1 MSLFTNDIVIIEILK
16 SHEELS
22 LWLILLQ
29 GSDDVSEKAYKTEYK
44 GRKKIYTDV
53 REINKDNVIDVLN
66 KALIAHRQ
74 NASQIQF
81 LINFEKGL
89 QPLQREKKVR
99 KEIDIKSIS
108 NLAHQITEFWLGY
121 FWGNHM
127 AFVQKS
133 DKHPTGSDSKD
144 SDSAITLLNEM
155 YEAED
160 MERKDQLLAYY
171 LEVCGT
177 CCQLIDIK
185 RNVADGDAVFDL
197 VTLDPKYSFVVYSS
211 DAYEK
216 PMMGVSFSE
225 NEDGSKIYT
234 CITDD
239 RVYIIKD
246 ALKIVNGV
254 ATKEREQKFNSRSG
268 EANPFGKINIIEF
281 ERATDRTG
289 VFERQID
296 ELNALNILES
306 DLVNDVAQTTQA
318 NWWGNDIELEK
329 DENGNVKGV
338 QGGQWILTKTN
349 GNGQKPDIK
358 ALVLNYDYA
367 GVLQNIQA
375 KHDGILERT
384 FTPKQTEQSGGSTT
398 GATSLSSGWTATEA
412 VAKKQEATI
421 RSGYRLRN
429 QLALIAIHK
438 SPDVP
443 ADSPLQRLKNSDI
456 DIRPIRQRS
465 FDMATKINSMAT
477 MIQNMVHPRIAM
489 EAIDFFPNLAE
500 AIEDSLPNMLEYQKN
515 LLESKKPSGS
525 NANQPKDP
533 EDAIANKNVNPDVKR
548 IQQDSSDQTGNS
560 PLKDL

>member
-1 MSLFTNDIVIIEILK
+1 MT
-16 SHEELS
+16 
-22 LWLILLQ
+22 
-29 GSDDVSEKAYKTEYK
+29 GSDGMSEKEYKTEYR

-53 REINKDNVIDVLN
+53 TEITSDNVIDVLN
-66 KALIAHRQ
+66 KALIAHDQ
-74 NASQIQF
+74 NVLQIQF

-89 QPLQREKKVR
+89 QPLQRKKTVR

-133 DKHPTGSDSKD
+133 DKHPIGSNPKD
-144 SDSAITLLNEM
+144 SDSAITLLNAM

-185 RNVADGDAVFDL
+185 RNVEDGDAVFDL
-197 VTLDPKYSFVVYSS
+197 VTLNPLYSFVVYSS

-216 PMMGVSFSE
+216 PMMGVSFNE
-225 NEDGSKIYT
+225 NESGSKIYT

-239 RVYIIKD
+239 SVYIIKD
-246 ALKIVNGV
+246 AVKIVN
-254 ATKEREQKFNSRSG
+254 AQEMRYKFETERSG
-268 EANPFGKINIIEF
+268 EANPFGMVNIIEF
-281 ERATDRTG
+281 ERSTDRTG

-318 NWWGNDIELEK
+318 NWWGNDIELERD
-329 DENGNVKGV
+329 DETGEIKGI
-338 QGGQWILTKTN
+338 QGGQWILTRTTGN
-349 GNGQKPDIK
+349 GNQPNIK
-358 ALVLNYDYA
+358 ALVLDYNYEGILA
-367 GVLQNIQA
+367 NIQA

-384 FTPKQTEQSGGSTT
+384 FTPRQTEQSGGSTT

-429 QLALIAIHK
+429 KLALIAIKK
-438 SPDVP
+438 SPDIPV
-443 ADSPLQRLKNSDI
+443 DSPLLRLENSDI

-465 FDMATKINSMAT
+465 FDLNSKVNSLAT
-477 MIQNMVHPRIAM
+477 MVQNGVHPRIAM
-489 EAIDFFPNLAE
+489 STVDLFANLAE
-500 AIEDSLPNMLEYQKN
+500 AIEDSVPFMLEMQKAN
-515 LLESKKPSGS
+515 LSNKNNSG
-525 NANQPKDP
+525 NQNYSKDP
-533 EDAIANKNVNPDVKR
+533 ADAIENKNVNPEIKR
-548 IQQDSSDQTGNS
+548 IQQDASDQVKNS

>member
-1 MSLFTNDIVIIEILK
+1 M
-16 SHEELS
+16 
-22 LWLILLQ
+22 
-29 GSDDVSEKAYKTEYK
+29 SEKQYKTEYK

-53 REINKDNVIDVLN
+53 PKINKDNVIEVLN

-89 QPLQREKKVR
+89 QPLQRKKTVR
-99 KEIDIKSIS
+99 KEIDIQSIS

-133 DKHPTGSDSKD
+133 DKHPTGSSPKD

-185 RNVADGDAVFDL
+185 RNVADGDSVFDL

-239 RVYIIKD
+239 VVYIIKD
-246 ALKIVNGV
+246 ALKIINGN
-254 ATKEREQKFNSRSG
+254 ATKERKMTFSGRSG

-318 NWWGNDIELEK
+318 NWWGNDIELER
-329 DENGNVKGV
+329 DETTGEIKGV

-349 GNGQKPDIK
+349 GNGQKPNIQ

-384 FTPKQTEQSGGSTT
+384 FTPRQTEQSGGSTT

-438 SPDVP
+438 SSDVP
-443 ADSPLQRLKNSDI
+443 QGSPLQRLKNSDI

-465 FDMATKINSMAT
+465 FDMATKINSLAT
-477 MIQNMVHPRIAM
+477 MIQNQVHPRIAM
-489 EAIDFFPNLAE
+489 ESIDYFPNLAE
-500 AIEDSLPNMLEYQKN
+500 AIEDSVPQMLEYQKM
-515 LLESKKPSGS
+515 LREKGSSDSKAVDNEP
-525 NANQPKDP
+525 
-533 EDAIANKNVNPDVKR
+533 NPDIKR
-548 IQQDSSDQTGNS
+548 IMSDSSDQVDNS

>member
-1 MSLFTNDIVIIEILK
+1 MQNEAQSKMFWAVFIPKMI
-16 SHEELS
+16 
-22 LWLILLQ
+22 
-29 GSDDVSEKAYKTEYK
+29 GSDDVSEKQYKVEYK
-44 GRKKIYTDV
+44 GRRKIYTDV
-53 REINKDNVIDVLN
+53 AEITQGNVIDVLN
-66 KALIAHRQ
+66 KALIVHNQ
-74 NASQIQF
+74 NVSDIQF

-89 QPLQREKKVR
+89 QPLQRKKTVR
-99 KEIDIKSIS
+99 KEIDIQSIS

-133 DKHPTGSDSKD
+133 DKHPKGSSPKD

-185 RNVADGDAVFDL
+185 RNVVDGDAAFDL
-197 VTLDPKYSFVVYSS
+197 ITLNPLYSFVVYSS

-239 RVYIIKD
+239 IVYIIKD
-246 ALKIVNGV
+246 AMKIINGNV
-254 ATKEREQKFNSRSG
+254 TEDREIKFYGRSG
-268 EANPFGKINIIEF
+268 EANPFGKVNIIEF
-281 ERATDRTG
+281 ERSTDRTG

-318 NWWGNDIELEK
+318 NWWGNDIELER
-329 DENGNVKGV
+329 DDDGNIKGV

-349 GNGQKPDIK
+349 GNGQKPNIQ

-367 GVLQNIQA
+367 GVLSNIQA

-443 ADSPLQRLKNSDI
+443 QDSPLQRLKNSDI

-515 LLESKKPSGS
+515 LLESKNTSG
-525 NANQPKDP
+525 NANTPKNP
-533 EDAIANKNVNPDVKR
+533 EDAIKNQNVNPDVKR
-548 IQQDSSDQTGNS
+548 IQQDSSDQVTNS

>member
-1 MSLFTNDIVIIEILK
+1 M
-16 SHEELS
+16 
-22 LWLILLQ
+22 
-29 GSDDVSEKAYKTEYK
+29 SEKEHKTEYR

-53 REINKDNVIDVLN
+53 AEVTSKNVIDVLN
-66 KALIAHRQ
+66 KALIAHNQ
-74 NASQIQF
+74 NVSQIQF

-89 QPLQREKKVR
+89 QPLQRKKTVR
-99 KEIDIKSIS
+99 KEIDIQSIS
-108 NLAHQITEFWLGY
+108 NLAHQIVEFWLGY

-133 DKHPTGSDSKD
+133 DKHPEGSNPKD

-185 RNVADGDAVFDL
+185 RNVGDGDAVFDL
-197 VTLDPKYSFVVYSS
+197 VTLNPLYSFVIYSS

-216 PMMGVSFSE
+216 PVMGVSFSE

-246 ALKIVNGV
+246 TMKIINGQEKQYKFE
-254 ATKEREQKFNSRSG
+254 KERSG
-268 EANPFGKINIIEF
+268 EANPFGKVNIIEF
-281 ERATDRTG
+281 ERSTDRTG

-318 NWWGNDIELEK
+318 NWWGNDVDLDK
-329 DENGNVKGV
+329 DNDGKVKGI
-338 QGGQWILTKTN
+338 QGGQWILTKTT
-349 GNGQKPDIK
+349 GSGSKPDIK

-367 GVLQNIQA
+367 GVLANIQA

-384 FTPKQTEQSGGSTT
+384 FTPLLKDQSGGSTT
-398 GATSLSSGWTATEA
+398 GATSLSSGWTAAET

-421 RSGYRLRN
+421 QSGYRLRN

-438 SPDVP
+438 SSDVP
-443 ADSPLQRLKNSDI
+443 EDSPLQRLKNSDI
-456 DIRPIRQRS
+456 EIRPIRQRS
-465 FDMATKINSMAT
+465 FDMATKVNSLAT
-477 MIQNMVHPRIAM
+477 MIQNQVHPRVAM
-489 EAIDFFPNLAE
+489 ETVDLFNNLAE
-500 AIEDSLPNMLEYQKN
+500 AVEDSLPNMLEYQKN
-515 LLESKKPSGS
+515 LLESKKSF
-525 NANQPKDP
+525 NENQNQPKHP
-533 EDAIANKNVNPDVKR
+533 EEAIANNNVNPDIKR
-548 IQQDSSDQTGNS
+548 NQQDSSDQTGNS
-560 PLKDL
+560 PLKNL

>member
-1 MSLFTNDIVIIEILK
+1 MI
-16 SHEELS
+16 
-22 LWLILLQ
+22 
-29 GSDDVSEKAYKTEYK
+29 GSDDVSEKQYKVEYK
-44 GRKKIYTDV
+44 GRRKIYTDV
-53 REINKDNVIDVLN
+53 AEITQDNVIDVLT
-66 KALIAHRQ
+66 KALIVHNQ
-74 NASQIQF
+74 NVSDIQF
-81 LINFEKGL
+81 LINFEKGY
-89 QPLQREKKVR
+89 QPLKREKKVR
-99 KEIDIKSIS
+99 KEIDIQSIS

-133 DKHPTGSDSKD
+133 DKHPKGEDSKE

-155 YEAED
+155 YESED

-185 RNVADGDAVFDL
+185 RNVSDGDAAFDL
-197 VTLDPKYSFVVYSS
+197 VTLNPLYSFVVYSS
-211 DAYEK
+211 DAYER

-225 NEDGSKIYT
+225 NESGSKIYT

-239 RVYIIKD
+239 TVYIIKD
-246 ALKIVNGV
+246 AMKIVNGQE
-254 ATKEREQKFNSRSG
+254 KRYKFETTRSG
-268 EANPFGKINIIEF
+268 EANPFGRVNIVEF
-281 ERATDRTG
+281 ERSTDRTG

-318 NWWGNDIELEK
+318 NWWGNDIKLEED
-329 DENGNVKGV
+329 DEGNVKAP
-338 QGGQWILTKTN
+338 QGGQWILTQTAGN
-349 GNGQKPDIK
+349 GNKPDIK

-421 RSGYRLRN
+421 RSAYRLRN

-489 EAIDFFPNLAE
+489 EAVDFFPNLAE

-515 LLESKKPSGS
+515 LLESKKASGS
-525 NANQPKDP
+525 IQNQPKNP
-533 EDAIANKNVNPDVKR
+533 EDAIANKDVNPDVKR
-548 IQQDSSDQTGNS
+548 IQQDSSDQTTNS